1 MDNFD
6 LKKYLAEG
14 RINLSEA
21 VFKVTQEFE
30 AVEDPNFSD
39 RRAYVSVKDN
49 GKGGEWIVDPNQ
61 KKYTPGTLQ
70 IIAVLEE
77 QEFEWENAEDY
88 FEDVAAMQAFKDVD
102 DAEDYIYDNFGTD
115 FIDELELHRSWEDAM
130 FPRPDESPFME
141 ENKGKLNEQL
151 DLSSREY
158 PAKKLFALIARD
170 LKFSSRVQDNEM
182 LDADE
187 ALEIMRKVI
196 EIEGTESSPEA
207 ALGEYIANGEL

>member
-30 AVEDPNFSD
+30 VAEDPNWKD
-39 RRAYVSVKDN
+39 GRDYVAVKDN

-88 FEDVAAMQAFKDVD
+88 FEDVENMQAFKNVSE
-102 DAEDYIYDNFGTD
+102 AEDYIYDYFGTD

>member
-14 RINLSEA
+14 KLFEENQSPK
-21 VFKVTQEFE
+21 FKIGDLVQPKVGST
-30 AVEDPNFSD
+30 VYLLD
-39 RRAYVSVKDN
+39 RDRGTIKD
-49 GKGGEWIVDPNQ
+49 K
-61 KKYTPGTLQ
+61 KKYIGQIQNVQVNKPKNLRTKDGEYLYTVTKLNHRGRDVMSFDFKESDLESTPNSTDL
-70 IIAVLEE
+70 
-77 QEFEWENAEDY
+77 AE
-88 FEDVAAMQAFKDVD
+88 
-102 DAEDYIYDNFGTD
+102 
-115 FIDELELHRSWEDAM
+115 
-130 FPRPDESPFME
+130 
-141 ENKGKLNEQL
+141 GKLNEQL

-158 PAKKLFALIARD
+158 SAKKLFALIARD
-170 LKFSSRVQDNEM
+170 LEFSSRVQDDEM